1 MTSCVFRKTICSY
14 SRGCIYVAQLL
25 LQSCFWCDQPVTTRI
40 KLERTKMTQIKGQH
54 VDITCMD
61 FNWASS
67 LHKPQWQ
74 PSTYTHLSPLQAS
87 YLYST
92 VCRKMSHRQT
102 MVLLLCVYTILYMIW
117 SMARPGHCCALSQKY
132 LWHLVI
138 LIVWCPRPL
147 AHSAVSA

>member
-1 MTSCVFRKTICSY
+1 VTSCVFRKTICSY

-61 FNWASS
+61 FELVACTNHSGRHLRTHTCHRYKLLICTPLFVEKWAIDRWS
-67 LHKPQWQ
+67 
-74 PSTYTHLSPLQAS
+74 
-87 YLYST
+87 
-92 VCRKMSHRQT
+92 CC
-102 MVLLLCVYTILYMIW
+102 CVYTPFYIW
-117 SMARPGHCCALSQKY
+117 SEEWLGLAIACCALSQKY